1 MNKKIFSFMLA
12 GLMLF
17 GASACAKG
25 DNEEAK
31 LISPASVSIS
41 LTIGEKQLIADGDMV
56 MDLEVAPII
65 INDRTMVPMRD
76 IFTVLGANIQW
87 DDETKTVYALKNG
100 VMIVIQIGKDIMFVN
115 NTRVELDAPAVIVD
129 DRTMVPLRAIAQAYG
144 STVNYDDETKTVTI
158 VK

>member
-1 MNKKIFSFMLA
+1 MNKKIFSFLLA

-17 GASACAKG
+17 GASACAKD

-41 LTIGEKQLIADGDMV
+41 LTIGEKQLIADGDIV
-56 MDLEVAPII
+56 MNLEVAPII

-87 DDETKTVYALKNG
+87 DDETKTVYALKDG
-100 VMIVIQIGKDIMFVN
+100 VMVVIQIGKDIMFVN

>member
-1 MNKKIFSFMLA
+1 MNKKIFSFVLA

-31 LISPASVSIS
+31 LISPASVSVS

-87 DDETKTVYALKNG
+87 DDETKTVYALKDD
-100 VMIVIQIGKDIMFVN
+100 VMIVIQIGKNIMFVN